1 MEARLAG
8 RAGAKE
14 PAGLAIARVAS
25 VELAAQAGLAELAE
39 LAAQVGLAEL
49 AELAAQVGLA
59 ELAEL
64 AAQVGLA
71 ELAELAAQVGLAE
84 LVELAAQAGLVEL
97 VELAAQEEGLA
108 ELEIAQVAVL
118 ETKHL
123 AAQAAVVL
131 RTKSVTAA
139 RRRGLVPVPKR
150 VEDLAAAAETTRE
163 PAATEAAKAWA
174 AEE

>member
-39 LAAQVGLAEL
+39 LAARVGLVEL

-59 ELAEL
+59 ALVEL
-64 AAQVGLA
+64 AAQ
-71 ELAELAAQVGLAE
+71 AE
-84 LVELAAQAGLVEL
+84 LVELAAQEGLA
-97 VELAAQEEGLA
+97 ELAAQVAQEGLA
-108 ELEIAQVAVL
+108 ELEIARVAALELEIAQVAVL

-131 RTKSVTAA
+131 RTRSVTAA
-139 RRRGLVPVPKR
+139 HRRGLVPVPKR
-150 VEDLAAAAETTRE
+150 VGDLAAAAETTRA
-163 PAATEAAKAWA
+163 PAAAEAAKAWA